1 MLIKLFIYF
10 YISCIVHCILT
21 FVQLQVSFDVVDP
34 IYNMCITSICI
45 ATWHKLVY
53 GCTFCLLLAPYKFM
67 SSFCPFFM
75 HLKFEYPF
83 NKTFGWGDW
92 DPKLH
97 KILAKCHIACKH
109 ECYKQENKKIY
120 VASWTFVDF
129 VVLHTCSNANPLR
142 SVNLTNI
149 HIPKTPKCYFMYN
162 MIMHFIKLL
171 FMSPKEDA

>member
-1 MLIKLFIYF
+1 MWFDSVFELPLF
-10 YISCIVHCILT
+10 SL
-21 FVQLQVSFDVVDP
+21 LPSLSLAR
-34 IYNMCITSICI
+34 SICLLWTI
-45 ATWHKLVY
+45 LRCSHISKHAEDCW
-53 GCTFCLLLAPYKFM
+53 CLCLHP
-67 SSFCPFFM
+67 SFCPFFM

-162 MIMHFIKLL
+162 MIMHFTKLL